1 MANSTEAVACMGS
14 EGFHR
19 MLVIFAVRSAGDR
32 AWAYFLPLV
41 LSSIA
46 RGDPWLLQGSAGLF
60 ATRTAVE
67 IVALPVAA
75 RFWTGKPKN
84 VAGFLLAEN
93 ACLIA
98 SAWMLFALQEPSQ
111 AAAEGRPMKQ
121 LVACGIATA
130 IEASVSKTLWN
141 AVEKEQAVVAAKG
154 GSADHR
160 TAQLRLAGCNA
171 ALSRIDLMVG
181 AIAPFVVTSLSS
193 SLGVAKTLAVLVCM
207 QVLGAIASSAWMI
220 QLCGMSAEQAPANEE
235 DKVSSCSY
243 DTAEWLATS
252 PV

>member
-1 MANSTEAVACMGS
+1 MGS

-160 TAQLRLAGCNA
+160 TAQLRLAACNA